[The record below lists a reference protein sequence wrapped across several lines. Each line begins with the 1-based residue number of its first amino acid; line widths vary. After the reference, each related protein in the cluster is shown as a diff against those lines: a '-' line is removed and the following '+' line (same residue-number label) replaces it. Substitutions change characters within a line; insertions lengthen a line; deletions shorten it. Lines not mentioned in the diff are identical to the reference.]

1 MEIKKTV
8 KANLENKKLL
18 FAEVGLAIALLVF
31 WAAIEQN
38 SKIKKSSQNVI
49 VERPEEVIETVPIT
63 QVEPPPPETAPKLPV
78 ISEII
83 DIVDNDIDVDD
94 LFLSLEDDPRLGVEI
109 NDYYE
114 EVEEEIIEEE
124 AILIYQAEEKPL
136 FQGADAN
143 EFSKWVNKRIV
154 YPEEA
159 IQNHVEGRVLIGFTI
174 EKDGKLTNIK
184 VLRSSN
190 NSLLDKE
197 ALRVVSTSPQWTPG
211 KQRDRTVRVN
221 YTFPVIFRLR

>member
-1 MEIKKTV
+1 
-8 KANLENKKLL
+8 
-18 FAEVGLAIALLVF
+18 
-31 WAAIEQN
+31 
-38 SKIKKSSQNVI
+38 
-49 VERPEEVIETVPIT
+49 
-63 QVEPPPPETAPKLPV
+63 
-78 ISEII
+78 
-83 DIVDNDIDVDD
+83 

-109 NDYYE
+109 DDYYE
-114 EVEEEIIEEE
+114 EVKEENIEEE
-124 AILIYQAEEKPL
+124 AIPINLAEEKPL

>member
-1 MEIKKTV
+1 
-8 KANLENKKLL
+8 
-18 FAEVGLAIALLVF
+18 
-31 WAAIEQN
+31 
-38 SKIKKSSQNVI
+38 
-49 VERPEEVIETVPIT
+49 
-63 QVEPPPPETAPKLPV
+63 
-78 ISEII
+78 
-83 DIVDNDIDVDD
+83 DVDD

-109 NDYYE
+109 NNYYE

-124 AILIYQAEEKPL
+124 AILINLVEEKPL

>member
-1 MEIKKTV
+1 
-8 KANLENKKLL
+8 
-18 FAEVGLAIALLVF
+18 
-31 WAAIEQN
+31 
-38 SKIKKSSQNVI
+38 
-49 VERPEEVIETVPIT
+49 
-63 QVEPPPPETAPKLPV
+63 
-78 ISEII
+78 
-83 DIVDNDIDVDD
+83 DVDD

-109 NDYYE
+109 NNYYE

-124 AILIYQAEEKPL
+124 PIPLFDTEVKPL
-136 FQGADAN
+136 FQGGDAN
-143 EFSKWVNKRIV
+143 EFSKWVNKRIE

-159 IQNHVEGRVLIGFTI
+159 IQNHVEGRVMIGFTI

>member
-1 MEIKKTV
+1 
-8 KANLENKKLL
+8 
-18 FAEVGLAIALLVF
+18 
-31 WAAIEQN
+31 
-38 SKIKKSSQNVI
+38 
-49 VERPEEVIETVPIT
+49 
-63 QVEPPPPETAPKLPV
+63 
-78 ISEII
+78 
-83 DIVDNDIDVDD
+83 
-94 LFLSLEDDPRLGVEI
+94 
-109 NDYYE
+109 
-114 EVEEEIIEEE
+114 
-124 AILIYQAEEKPL
+124 EEKPL